1 MAYVKPI
8 GFNPVEIDYRLGEH
22 GSCSGSDR
30 ERPLSTH
37 PYGAP
42 QGLLWIGQGLSE
54 VGITPLS
61 PLTRD
66 QFPLARALATGHH
79 PHTGEVLVD
88 PKKAVPEDAKL
99 PISPLVRAVHGIVAQ
114 VGVPVSAVLA
124 DRKLRDM
131 FATAERVWRADGETA
146 RLRADHAGLLLDA
159 LNLAPDEVWQ
169 PGAFERATANL
180 FTVVQTTGRTG
191 KPRAKRVPR
200 RVVTGNAAYDLTV
213 DIPKGDSTFL
223 AIATPELAAQAEP
236 MYLQQ
241 VLRTFNWL
249 EARTAYGMR
258 GKHGQGHTAA
268 TVPGSGFLGWA
279 MIERTARPA
288 QGMPVGD
295 PHWHVHLTLANMTR
309 GMKDGRWSTIAAG
322 GRDLIRHA
330 PVVQHMVHAL
340 IRHQM
345 TTRFGVRYRRSDRT
359 GRWEIVGIHDD
370 TLRQFSKR
378 NSDIRSL
385 LTQLGHDPHTATR
398 LQQDLAARLTRRP
411 KPTVGRTHGD
421 YTDAPEAT
429 LQDMWQG
436 QELAAGRDPV
446 EQLRRVLAGGH
457 LPEDGEQPEP
467 EPVITV
473 ESIARQLLDPAA
485 GLTSHSRRFTRAD
498 ALRHVADAMPGG
510 YESPEAIE
518 AMTDRVLA
526 HLDFVRLPQ
535 GAELVHGVGAKRSL
549 AAQHMAN
556 AEQFTTTDV
565 VDAETIILRAAKA
578 SHPDQSQIRV
588 TDPDLVQMALDT
600 VEAGQGYPLSDE
612 QRAAVARLATDG
624 RMIDTVNGAPGT
636 GKTTLLRALRTVL
649 EAAGYVVQGAASA
662 AVAARNL
669 QAESGIFSMTLTSLL
684 TSVEDPDSAVLVG
697 VDVLVV
703 DEANLTDDRDRAR
716 LYQRAA
722 RTGTRVIEVGD
733 KLQLR
738 GVGAGSLFGHVH
750 RLVDGPE
757 LVDNRRQRDEDEREA
772 IALWREGR
780 YSEALAIWM
789 LNNRLIATDTTSE
802 ATAAMLATWA
812 RMRVGAPDPHTEI
825 RGLVMLSAT
834 RDMVDRLNH
843 GAQAL
848 RLADDEL
855 GPGRTYALRRGG
867 ELRFHIGDH
876 VLMRINA
883 VQRRTL
889 ADTDILNGYR
899 AVVTAIAD
907 DGILTVEWQED
918 AADGRTTR
926 LGRLTPE
933 YIARGGVSLG
943 YAMTVHKSEG
953 LTVGDQWRGPDGEWS
968 GGTVLFHAAG
978 ADNPAAHVATSRHR
992 NAVHLFAPLDALDTE
1007 REATARSEPRTRAE
1021 RMEHA
1026 VEKLARR
1033 ALATETSPDD
1043 LPVVVQLGLA
1053 EFRDLTDA
1061 QAREQYVRDAEAA
1074 EREAV
1079 RRREQRVKHSAAA
1092 NRARAERAQRDRQS
1106 RDRAA
1111 TLLREVWR
1119 HEPDLVERLISAAAF
1134 TTVARCLAEIENS
1147 ALGVREVLAQVPLR
1161 TVASDAVTDPAAFT
1175 AWAVRDAAERLADGR
1190 IDDGRID
1197 DAHEQAER
1205 RRQWQLMR
1213 DQVADLLRE
1222 TWTARPELAE
1232 TVITSSTFDAVV
1244 RQLDRQA
1251 VGGLDARTLLGRVPL
1266 AKVGHDHVEDPARL
1280 AAYFIKRTAGSL
1292 LWEADKAQRGSDR
1305 AAAERH
1311 RRRIALEHLRQVWPD
1326 HPEVVDLVA
1335 GGHAFGALAQRIE
1348 QAAEAGL
1355 DVVAAL
1361 RQVSPTEVSGRRV
1374 KNPSALATAAF
1385 QRAAQQQTEPAE
1397 TTAGASGRQPEA
1409 RQPETR
1415 RAQHWAEREHGR
1427 HDDEH
1432 LRRLLADG
1440 QQRLATLGR
1449 TLDEARRQAD
1459 ELRLQVDAQ
1468 AGPAVRALD
1477 EHLHRLREQA
1487 DLVRQA
1493 DDLEKRWHAALEQAE
1508 NAAAGRAR
1516 AQHALDALG
1525 PLARTRRTE
1534 LSEQVQQHVEREE
1547 QAHAHARDL
1556 AAQAARLH
1564 EHIGPPE
1571 QRRHTLVRANAAEKD
1586 HEHARPRAHQRD
1598 LDTLTT
1604 AQHRA
1609 ERLAVE
1615 HHNLGRRIDGLR
1627 DEVELRADQPEGV
1640 RERERQER
1648 HNELVPAHERVSRS
1662 PEPVVERQPHLDD
1675 LEPPHPGSE
1684 IEPQPG
1690 DR

>member
-8 GFNPVEIDYRLGEH
+8 GFNPVEIDYRLGLH

-37 PYGAP
+37 PQGAP
-42 QGLLWIGQGLSE
+42 PGLLWVGQGLRE

-66 QFPLARALATGHH
+66 QFPQARALATGHH
-79 PHTGEVLVD
+79 PHTGEVLVE

-99 PISPLVRAVHGIVAQ
+99 PISPLVRAVHGIAIQ
-114 VGVPVSAVLA
+114 AGVPVSDVLT

-146 RLRADHAGLLLDA
+146 RLRADHAGLLLDTVG
-159 LNLAPDEVWQ
+159 LTPDEVWQ
-169 PGAFERATANL
+169 PGAFKRATANL
-180 FTVVQTTGRTG
+180 FTVMQTTGRTG
-191 KPRAKRVPR
+191 KPRTKRVPR

-213 DIPKGDSTFL
+213 DIPKSDSVFL

-241 VLRTFNWL
+241 VLRTFDWL

-268 TVPGSGFLGWA
+268 TVAGSGFLGWA
-279 MIERTARPA
+279 MIERTARPTKDTS
-288 QGMPVGD
+288 VGD

-309 GMKDGRWSTIAAG
+309 GIEDGKWSTIAAG

-345 TTRFGVRYRRSDRT
+345 TTRFGVRYRRSQRT
-359 GRWEIVGIHDD
+359 GRWEIAGIPDD

-378 NSDIRSL
+378 NTDIRSL

-398 LQQDLAARLTRRP
+398 VQQDLAARLTRRP
-411 KPTVGRTHGD
+411 KPTPGRAHGD
-421 YTDAPEAT
+421 YTDAPDAT
-429 LQDMWQG
+429 LRDIWQG
-436 QELAAGRDPV
+436 QELAAGRDPA

-467 EPVITV
+467 EPEPVVTA
-473 ESIARQLLDPAA
+473 ENIAHQLLDPAA

-535 GAELVHGVGAKRSL
+535 GAELVHGVGEKRSL

-565 VDAETIILRAAKA
+565 VEAEKIILRAAKA
-578 SHPDQSQIRV
+578 SHPDQSPARV

-612 QRAAVARLATDG
+612 QRAAVTRLATDG
-624 RMIDTVNGAPGT
+624 RMIDTINGAPGT
-636 GKTTLLRALRTVL
+636 GKTTLLRALRAIL
-649 EAAGYVVQGAASA
+649 EAAGHVVQGAASA

-669 QAESGIFSMTLTSLL
+669 QAESGIPSRTLSSLL
-684 TSVEDPDSAVLVG
+684 ANVEDPGSTALTG
-697 VDVLVV
+697 IDVLVV

-722 RTGTRVIEVGD
+722 QTGTRVIEVGD

-750 RLVDGPE
+750 RLVDGLE

-789 LNNRLIATDTTSE
+789 LNNRLVATDTTSE
-802 ATAAMLATWA
+802 ATAAMLASWA
-812 RMRVGAPDPHTEI
+812 RMRTGAPDPHTEI

-848 RLADDEL
+848 RLADGEL
-855 GPGRTYALRRGG
+855 GPGHTYALRRGG
-867 ELRFHIGDH
+867 EIRFHIGDH

-889 ADTDILNGYR
+889 ADTDVLNGYR

-907 DGILTVEWQED
+907 DGTLTAEWQED
-918 AADGRTTR
+918 TADGRTTR

-1007 REATARSEPRTRAE
+1007 HEATNRPEPRTRAE
-1021 RMEHA
+1021 RMERA

-1033 ALATETSPDD
+1033 ARTTETSPDD

-1061 QAREQYVRDAEAA
+1061 QTRQQHARDAEAA
-1074 EREAV
+1074 KREAV
-1079 RRREQRVKHSAAA
+1079 RRREERAEHSAEAKQ
-1092 NRARAERAQRDRQS
+1092 ARAERAQRDQQS

-1111 TLLREVWR
+1111 ALLREVWR
-1119 HEPDLVERLISAAAF
+1119 HEPDLVERLISATAF
-1134 TTVARCLAEIENS
+1134 TTVARHLAEVENS
-1147 ALGVREVLAQVPLR
+1147 ALDVREVLAQVPLR

-1190 IDDGRID
+1190 IDA
-1197 DAHEQAER
+1197 AHEQAER
-1205 RRQWQLMR
+1205 RHQWQLMR
-1213 DQVADLLRE
+1213 DQVADLVRE

-1232 TVITSSTFDAVV
+1232 AVITSSTFDAVV

-1251 VGGLDARTLLGRVPL
+1251 VGGLDTRTLLARVPL
-1266 AKVGHDHVEDPARL
+1266 AKVGHANVEDPARL
-1280 AAYFIKRTAGSL
+1280 TAYFIKRTASAHQ
-1292 LWEADKAQRGSDR
+1292 WETDKAQRGSDR

-1311 RRRIALEHLRQVWPD
+1311 RRRIALEHLHQAWPD

-1348 QAAEAGL
+1348 QATEAGA
-1355 DVVAAL
+1355 DVHAAL
-1361 RQVSPTEVSGRRV
+1361 RHISPTEVSGRRV

-1397 TTAGASGRQPEA
+1397 TTAGASARQPET

-1415 RAQHWAEREHGR
+1415 RAQHWAQREHDR
-1427 HDDEH
+1427 HDDGQ
-1432 LRRLLADG
+1432 LRRLLAVE
-1440 QQRLATLGR
+1440 QQRLAA
-1449 TLDEARRQAD
+1449 LDRAVSEARRNAE
-1459 ELRLQVDAQ
+1459 ELRIQVNAE

-1493 DDLEKRWHAALEQAE
+1493 DDLETRWHAALQRAE
-1508 NAAAGRAR
+1508 NAAADRTR
-1516 AQHALDALG
+1516 TQHTLDALG

-1534 LSEQVQQHVEREE
+1534 LADQVKHHAELEE
-1547 QAHAHARDL
+1547 QAHTHAREL

-1564 EHIGPPE
+1564 EHTGPPD
-1571 QRRHTLVRANAAEKD
+1571 QRRHTLTRANAAEKD
-1586 HEHARPRAHQRD
+1586 YEHARPRAHQRD
-1598 LDTLTT
+1598 LDALTT
-1604 AQHRA
+1604 AQDRA
-1609 ERLAVE
+1609 EHLAAE
-1615 HHNLGRRIDGLR
+1615 HHNLSRRIDGLR
-1627 DEVELRADQPEGV
+1627 DEVELRAGRPQEV
-1640 RERERQER
+1640 RERERQQR
-1648 HNELVPAHERVSRS
+1648 HTELVTTHDRAPERTA
-1662 PEPVVERQPHLDD
+1662 EHQPHVDD
-1675 LEPPHPGSE
+1675 IEPPQVGNH

-1690 DR
+1690 SR

>member
-37 PYGAP
+37 PQGAP
-42 QGLLWIGQGLSE
+42 PGLLWIGQGLRE

-66 QFPLARALATGHH
+66 QLPQARALATGHH
-79 PHTGEVLVD
+79 PHTGEVLVE

-99 PISPLVRAVHGIVAQ
+99 PISPLVRAVHGIAAQ
-114 VGVPVSAVLA
+114 AGVPVSEVLT

-146 RLRADHAGLLLDA
+146 HLRADHAGLLLDA
-159 LNLAPDEVWQ
+159 LGLAPDEVWQ
-169 PGAFERATANL
+169 PGAFEQATANL

-191 KPRAKRVPR
+191 KPRTKRVPR
-200 RVVTGNAAYDLTV
+200 RVITGNAAYDLTV
-213 DIPKGDSTFL
+213 DIPKSDSTFL

-236 MYLQQ
+236 MYLHQ
-241 VLRTFNWL
+241 VLRTFDWL

-268 TVPGSGFLGWA
+268 TVAGSGFLGWA
-279 MIERTARPA
+279 MMERTARPA
-288 QGMPVGD
+288 KDTPVGD

-309 GMKDGRWSTIAAG
+309 GIEDGKWSTIAAG

-345 TTRFGVRYRRSDRT
+345 TTRFGVRYRRSQRT
-359 GRWEIVGIHDD
+359 GRWEIAGIPDD

-378 NSDIRSL
+378 NTDIRSL

-398 LQQDLAARLTRRP
+398 VQQDLAARLTRRP
-411 KPTVGRTHGD
+411 KPTSGRAHGD
-421 YTDAPEAT
+421 YTDALDAT
-429 LQDMWQG
+429 LQDIWQG
-436 QELAAGRDPV
+436 QELAAGRDPA

-467 EPVITV
+467 EPVVTA
-473 ESIARQLLDPAA
+473 ETIARQLLDPAA

-565 VDAETIILRAAKA
+565 VEAEKIILRAAKA
-578 SHPDQSQIRV
+578 SHPEQSQVRI
-588 TDPDLVQMALDT
+588 TDPELVQMALDT

-612 QRAAVARLATDG
+612 QRTAVTRLATDG

-649 EAAGYVVQGAASA
+649 EAAGYVIQGAASA

-669 QAESGIFSMTLTSLL
+669 QAESGISSKTLTSLL
-684 TSVEDPDSAVLVG
+684 STVEAPDSTVLVG
-697 VDVLVV
+697 VDVIVV

-716 LYQRAA
+716 LYQRAVQ
-722 RTGTRVIEVGD
+722 TGTRVIEVGD

-750 RLVDGPE
+750 RLVDGLE
-757 LVDNRRQRDEDEREA
+757 LVDNRRQCDEDEREA

-789 LNNRLIATDTTSE
+789 LNNRLVATDTTSE
-802 ATAAMLATWA
+802 ATAAMLASWA
-812 RMRVGAPDPHTEI
+812 RMRAGAPDPHTEI

-848 RLADDEL
+848 RLADGEL

-867 ELRFHIGDH
+867 EIRFHVGDH

-889 ADTDILNGYR
+889 ADTDVLNGYR

-907 DGILTVEWQED
+907 DGTLTVEWQED
-918 AADGRTTR
+918 TADGRTTR

-992 NAVHLFAPLDALDTE
+992 SAVHLFAPLDALDTE
-1007 REATARSEPRTRAE
+1007 REATNRPEPRTPVE
-1021 RMEHA
+1021 RMERA

-1033 ALATETSPDD
+1033 ARATETSPDD

-1061 QAREQYVRDAEAA
+1061 QTREQHARDAEAA
-1074 EREAV
+1074 KREAV
-1079 RRREQRVKHSAAA
+1079 RRREERAEHSAEAEQ
-1092 NRARAERAQRDRQS
+1092 ARAERAQRDQQS

-1134 TTVARCLAEIENS
+1134 TTVARRLAEVENS
-1147 ALGVREVLAQVPLR
+1147 GLDVREVLARVPLR

-1190 IDDGRID
+1190 V
-1197 DAHEQAER
+1197 DAAPEQAER

-1213 DQVADLLRE
+1213 DQVADLVRE

-1232 TVITSSTFDAVV
+1232 AVVTSSTFDAVV

-1266 AKVGHDHVEDPARL
+1266 AKVGHDNVEDPARL
-1280 AAYFIKRTAGSL
+1280 TAYFIKRTASAHQ
-1292 LWEADKAQRGSDR
+1292 WETDKAQRGSDR

-1311 RRRIALEHLRQVWPD
+1311 RRRIALEHLRQAWPD
-1326 HPEVVDLVA
+1326 QPEVVDLVA

-1348 QAAEAGL
+1348 QATEAGV
-1355 DVVAAL
+1355 DVHAAL
-1361 RQVSPTEVSGRRV
+1361 RQISPTKVSGRRV
-1374 KNPSALATAAF
+1374 KNPSALATAAY
-1385 QRAAQQQTEPAE
+1385 QRAAYQQTEPAE
-1397 TTAGASGRQPEA
+1397 TTAGASARQPEA
-1409 RQPETR
+1409 RQPEAG

-1440 QQRLATLGR
+1440 QQRLATLDR
-1449 TLDEARRQAD
+1449 ALNEARRQAD
-1459 ELRLQVDAQ
+1459 ELRIQVDAQ
-1468 AGPAVRALD
+1468 TGPVVRALD

-1487 DLVRQA
+1487 DLIRQA

-1508 NAAAGRAR
+1508 NAAADRAR
-1516 AQHALDALG
+1516 TQDALDALG

-1534 LSEQVQQHVEREE
+1534 LSEQVQQHTEREE
-1547 QAHAHARDL
+1547 QAHAHAHDL
-1556 AAQAARLH
+1556 ATQAARLH
-1564 EHIGPPE
+1564 ERTGPPE
-1571 QRRHTLVRANAAEKD
+1571 QRHHTLTRANAAEKD

-1609 ERLAVE
+1609 ERLAAE
-1615 HHNLGRRIDGLR
+1615 HQNLSRRIDGLR
-1627 DEVELRADQPEGV
+1627 TEVELRADQSEEV

-1648 HNELVPAHERVSRS
+1648 HNELVPAHERA
-1662 PEPVVERQPHLDD
+1662 PDPAVERQPHLDD
-1675 LEPPHPGSE
+1675 LEPTHPGSE

>member
-8 GFNPVEIDYRLGEH
+8 GFNPVEIDYRLGMH

-30 ERPLSTH
+30 ERLLSTH
-37 PYGAP
+37 PHGAP
-42 QGLLWIGQGLSE
+42 PGLLWIGQGLRE

-66 QFPLARALATGHH
+66 QFPQARALATGCH
-79 PHTGEVLVD
+79 PHTGEVLVE

-99 PISPLVRAVHGIVAQ
+99 PISPLVRAVHGIAAQ
-114 VGVPVSAVLA
+114 AGVPVSEVLT

-159 LNLAPDEVWQ
+159 LGLAPDEVWQ

-180 FTVVQTTGRTG
+180 FTVVQTTGHTG
-191 KPRAKRVPR
+191 KPRSKRVPR
-200 RVVTGNAAYDLTV
+200 RVITGNAAYDLTV
-213 DIPKGDSTFL
+213 DIPKSDSTFL

-241 VLRTFNWL
+241 VLRTFDWL

-288 QGMPVGD
+288 KDTPVGD

-309 GMKDGRWSTIAAG
+309 GIQDGKWSTIAAG

-345 TTRFGVRYRRSDRT
+345 TTRFGVRYRRSQRT
-359 GRWEIVGIHDD
+359 GRWEIAGIPDD

-378 NSDIRSL
+378 NTDIRAL
-385 LTQLGHDPHTATR
+385 LTQLGHDPHTASR
-398 LQQDLAARLTRRP
+398 VQQDLAARLTRRP
-411 KPTVGRTHGD
+411 KPTPGRVRGD
-421 YTDAPEAT
+421 YADAPDAT
-429 LQDMWQG
+429 LQDIWQG
-436 QELAAGRDPV
+436 QELAAGRDPAD
-446 EQLRRVLAGGH
+446 QLRRVLAGGH
-457 LPEDGEQPEP
+457 LPEESEQPEP
-467 EPVITV
+467 EPVVTA
-473 ESIARQLLDPAA
+473 ETIARQLLDPAA

-526 HLDFVRLPQ
+526 YMGFVRLPQ
-535 GAELVHGVGAKRSL
+535 SAELVHGVGAKRSL

-556 AEQFTTTDV
+556 AQQFTTTDV
-565 VDAETIILRAAKA
+565 VEAEKIILRAARA
-578 SHPDQSQIRV
+578 SHPDQSPVRV
-588 TDPDLVQMALDT
+588 TDPDLLQMALDT

-612 QRAAVARLATDG
+612 QRAAVTRLATDG

-669 QAESGIFSMTLTSLL
+669 QAESGTPSRTLTSLL
-684 TSVEDPDSAVLVG
+684 TSVEAPDSTVLVG

-722 RTGTRVIEVGD
+722 HTGTRIIEVGD

-757 LVDNRRQRDEDEREA
+757 LVDNRRQRHEDEREA

-789 LNNRLIATDTTSE
+789 LNNRLVATDTTSE
-802 ATAAMLATWA
+802 ATVAMLATWA
-812 RMRVGAPDPHTEI
+812 RMRAGAPDPHTEI

-848 RLADDEL
+848 RLADDQL
-855 GPGRTYALRRGG
+855 GRGHTYALRRGG
-867 ELRFHIGDH
+867 EIRFHIGDH

-889 ADTDILNGYR
+889 ADTDVLNGYR

-907 DGILTVEWQED
+907 DGTLTVEWQED
-918 AADGRTTR
+918 GADGRTIR
-926 LGRLTPE
+926 QGRLTPE

-978 ADNPAAHVATSRHR
+978 TDNPAAHVATSRHR
-992 NAVHLFAPLDALDTE
+992 SAMHLFAPLDALDTE
-1007 REATARSEPRTRAE
+1007 REVTSRPEPRTRAE
-1021 RMEHA
+1021 RMERA

-1033 ALATETSPDD
+1033 VRATETSPDD

-1053 EFRDLTDA
+1053 EFQDLTQA
-1061 QAREQYVRDAEAA
+1061 QTREQHARDAEAA
-1074 EREAV
+1074 ERKTV
-1079 RRREQRVKHSAAA
+1079 RRREERTEHNAEATQ
-1092 NRARAERAQRDRQS
+1092 ARAERAERDQHS

-1111 TLLREVWR
+1111 ALLREVWR

-1134 TTVARCLAEIENS
+1134 TTVARRLAEVEDS
-1147 ALGVREVLAQVPLR
+1147 ALDVREVLAQVPLR
-1161 TVASDAVTDPAAFT
+1161 TVASDAVTDAAAFA

-1190 IDDGRID
+1190 VEAAQERT
-1197 DAHEQAER
+1197 ER
-1205 RRQWQLMR
+1205 RQQWQLLR
-1213 DQVADLLRE
+1213 DQVADLVRE

-1232 TVITSSTFDAVV
+1232 AVITSSTFDAVV

-1251 VGGLDARTLLGRVPL
+1251 VGGLDTRTLLGRVPL
-1266 AKVGHDHVEDPARL
+1266 AKVGHDNVEDPAL
-1280 AAYFIKRTAGSL
+1280 LTAYFIKRTAGSL
-1292 LWEADKAQRGSDR
+1292 LWDADKAQRGGDR

-1311 RRRIALEHLRQVWPD
+1311 RRRIALEHLRQAWPD

-1335 GGHAFGALAQRIE
+1335 GGPAFGALAQRIK
-1348 QAAEAGL
+1348 QASEAGV
-1355 DVVAAL
+1355 DVHAAL

-1385 QRAAQQQTEPAE
+1385 QRAAQQQTEPAK
-1397 TTAGASGRQPEA
+1397 TTAGASA

-1415 RAQHWAEREHGR
+1415 QPATRHAQHWTEREHGV

-1432 LRRLLADG
+1432 LHRLLAEG
-1440 QQRLATLGR
+1440 QQRLDVLDR
-1449 TLDEARRQAD
+1449 TLNEARQRAD
-1459 ELRLQVDAQ
+1459 ELRIQVDAQ
-1468 AGPAVRALD
+1468 AGPAVQALD

-1487 DLVRQA
+1487 DLIRQA
-1493 DDLEKRWHAALEQAE
+1493 DDLETRWQAALEQAE
-1508 NAAAGRAR
+1508 NAAADRAR

-1534 LSEQVQQHVEREE
+1534 LSEQVRQHVEREE
-1547 QAHAHARDL
+1547 HAHAHVRDL
-1556 AAQAARLH
+1556 ATQAARLH
-1564 EHIGPPE
+1564 ERTGPPE
-1571 QRRHTLVRANAAEKD
+1571 QRRHTLTRANAAEKD

-1615 HHNLGRRIDGLR
+1615 HHNLSRRIDGLR
-1627 DEVELRADQPEGV
+1627 NEVELRAHQPEEV
-1640 RERERQER
+1640 CERERQER
-1648 HNELVPAHERVSRS
+1648 HNELVSAHERASRA
-1662 PEPVVERQPHLDD
+1662 PEPAIERRSHLDD
-1675 LEPPHPGSE
+1675 LEPPMPGGE

>member
-8 GFNPVEIDYRLGEH
+8 GFDPVEIDYRLGRH
-22 GSCSGSDR
+22 SSCSGSDR
-30 ERPLSTH
+30 ERPLSAH
-37 PYGAP
+37 PKGGPA
-42 QGLLWIGQGLSE
+42 GLLWIGRGLHE

-61 PLTRD
+61 PLTHD
-66 QFPLARALATGHH
+66 QFPQARTLATGHH
-79 PHTGEVLVD
+79 PHTGEVLVE

-99 PISPLVRAVHGIVAQ
+99 PISPLVRAVHGIANQ
-114 VGVPVSAVLA
+114 AGVLVSEVLA
-124 DRKLRDM
+124 EHKLRDM

-146 RLRADHAGLLLDA
+146 RLRADHAGLILDA
-159 LNLAPDEVWQ
+159 IGLAPDDVWQ
-169 PGAFERATANL
+169 SGAFTRATANL
-180 FTVVQTTGRTG
+180 FTIVQTTGHTG
-191 KPRAKRVPR
+191 KPRNKRAPR
-200 RVVTGNAAYDLTV
+200 RVITGNAAYDLTV
-213 DIPKGDSTFL
+213 DIPKSDSTFL

-241 VLRTFNWL
+241 VLRTFDWL

-258 GKHGQGHTAA
+258 GKHGQGKTAT

-279 MIERTARPA
+279 MVERTARPVT
-288 QGMPVGD
+288 GMPVGD
-295 PHWHVHLTLANMTR
+295 PHWHVHLTLSNMTR
-309 GMKDGRWSTIAAG
+309 GIEDGKWSTIAAG

-340 IRHQM
+340 IRYQM
-345 TTRFGVRYRRSDRT
+345 TTRFSVRYHRSQRT
-359 GRWEIVGIHDD
+359 GRWEIAGIPDE

-378 NSDIRSL
+378 NNDIRAL
-385 LTQLGHDPHTATR
+385 LTRLGHDPQTATR
-398 LQQDLAARLTRRP
+398 VQQDLAARLTRRP
-411 KPTVGRTHGD
+411 KHAPGRSHGD
-421 YTDAPEAT
+421 YIDAPDAT
-429 LQDMWQG
+429 LQDIWQG
-436 QELAAGRDPV
+436 QELAAGRDPA

-457 LPEDGEQPEP
+457 LPEDREQLEP
-467 EPVITV
+467 EPVITA
-473 ESIARQLLDPAA
+473 ETIARQLLDPAA

-498 ALRHVADAMPGG
+498 VLRHVADAMPGG

-565 VDAETIILRAAKA
+565 VEAEKIILRAAKA
-578 SHPDQSQIRV
+578 SHPEQSPVRV
-588 TDPDLVQMALDT
+588 TDPDLLQMTFDT

-612 QRAAVARLATDG
+612 QLAAVTRLATDG

-636 GKTTLLRALRTVL
+636 GKTTLLRALRTTL
-649 EAAGYVVQGAASA
+649 EAAGYVVEGTASA

-669 QAESGIFSMTLTSLL
+669 QAESGIPSRTLASLL
-684 TSVEDPDSAVLVG
+684 FTAEDLDSTALTG

-703 DEANLTDDRDRAR
+703 DEANLTDDRARAR
-716 LYQRAA
+716 LYRRAT
-722 RTGTRVIEVGD
+722 RTGTRIVEVGD

-750 RLVDGPE
+750 RLVDGPD

-789 LNNRLIATDTTSE
+789 LNNRLVATDTTSE

-812 RMRVGAPDPHTEI
+812 QMRTGAPDPHTEI

-855 GPGRTYALRRGG
+855 GPGRTYSLRRGG
-867 ELRFHIGDH
+867 EIRFHIGDH

-889 ADTDILNGYR
+889 ADTDVLNGYR
-899 AVVTAIAD
+899 AVVTAITD
-907 DGILTVEWQED
+907 DGTLTVEWQED
-918 AADGRTTR
+918 TADGRAAR

-933 YIARGGVSLG
+933 YVACGGVSLG

-953 LTVGDQWRGPDGEWS
+953 LTVGDQWRGPNGEWS

-1007 REATARSEPRTRAE
+1007 REVTARPELRTRAE
-1021 RMEHA
+1021 RMERA

-1033 ALATETSPDD
+1033 ARATETSPDD
-1043 LPVVVQLGLA
+1043 VPVVVQLRLA
-1053 EFRDLTDA
+1053 EFRGLTDA
-1061 QAREQYVRDAEAA
+1061 QAREQHARDAEAA
-1074 EREAV
+1074 AREAHR
-1079 RRREQRVKHSAAA
+1079 RRRERAEHSAEAKQA
-1092 NRARAERAQRDRQS
+1092 HAERAERDQRS

-1111 TLLREVWR
+1111 TLLRDVWR
-1119 HEPDLVERLISAAAF
+1119 HEPDLVERIIAAAAF
-1134 TTVARCLAEIENS
+1134 TTVARRLAEIENS
-1147 ALGVREVLAQVPLR
+1147 ALDVHEVLAQVPLH
-1161 TVASDAVTDPAAFT
+1161 TVASGAVTDPAAFT
-1175 AWAVRDAAERLADGR
+1175 AWAVRDAAERLADGLVDR
-1190 IDDGRID
+1190 E
-1197 DAHEQAER
+1197 HEQAER
-1205 RRQWQLMR
+1205 RQQRQLMR

-1232 TVITSSTFDAVV
+1232 AVITSSTFDAVV
-1244 RQLDRQA
+1244 RQLDHQA

-1266 AKVGHDHVEDPARL
+1266 AKVGHDNVDDPARL
-1280 AAYFIKRTAGSL
+1280 TAYFIKRAARAHQ
-1292 LWEADKAQRGSDR
+1292 WEVDQAQGGSDR
-1305 AAAERH
+1305 AGAERH
-1311 RRRIALEHLRQVWPD
+1311 RRRVATEHLRRAWAD
-1326 HPEVVDLVA
+1326 YPETVDLVA
-1335 GGHAFGALAQRIE
+1335 NGPAFGALAQRIE
-1348 QAAEAGL
+1348 QAAEAGI
-1355 DVVAAL
+1355 DVDAVL
-1361 RQVSPTEVSGRRV
+1361 RQVPPIEVSARWV
-1374 KNPSALATAAF
+1374 KNPSAYTTAAF
-1385 QRAAQQQTEPAE
+1385 QRAAQHQTQPTGPEPA
-1397 TTAGASGRQPEA
+1397 ALDRQSQAHEPEPQ
-1409 RQPETR
+1409 RMPRWTD
-1415 RAQHWAEREHGR
+1415 REHGH
-1427 HDDEH
+1427 HDDGH
-1432 LRRLLADG
+1432 LRRLLAVE
-1440 QQRLATLGR
+1440 QQRLEALDR
-1449 TLDEARRQAD
+1449 AVDEARRNAE
-1459 ELRLQVDAQ
+1459 ELRIQVNTE

-1493 DDLEKRWHAALEQAE
+1493 DDLETRWHAALERAE
-1508 NAAAGRAR
+1508 KAAADRAR
-1516 AQHALDALG
+1516 TEHALDTLG
-1525 PLARTRRTE
+1525 PLARTRRAE
-1534 LSEQVQQHVEREE
+1534 LSEQVERHTEVEE

-1556 AAQAARLH
+1556 AAQAGRLH
-1564 EHIGPPE
+1564 ERTGPPE
-1571 QRRHTLVRANAAEKD
+1571 QRRHTVVRANAAEKD

-1598 LDTLTT
+1598 LDALTI
-1604 AQHRA
+1604 AQDRA
-1609 ERLAVE
+1609 ERLAAE
-1615 HHNLGRRIDGLR
+1615 HDSLTQRIDGLR
-1627 DEVELRADQPEGV
+1627 NEVELRDRQPEHV

-1648 HNELVPAHERVSRS
+1648 HTELVPAHDRAGRA
-1662 PEPVVERQPHLDD
+1662 PEPAGYQPHIGDP
-1675 LEPPHPGSE
+1675 EPPHTGSE

-1690 DR
+1690 VR

>member
-1 MAYVKPI
+1 MAYVKPL
-8 GFNPVEIDYRLGEH
+8 GFTPAEIDYRLGERD
-22 GSCSGSDR
+22 SCSGSDR

-37 PYGAP
+37 PRGAP
-42 QGLLWIGQGLSE
+42 RGLLWIGQGLRE

-66 QFPLARALATGHH
+66 QFPWARALATGRH
-79 PHTGEVLVD
+79 PHTGEVLVE

-99 PISPLVRAVHGIVAQ
+99 PISPLVRAVHGIAAQ
-114 VGVPVSAVLA
+114 AGVPVSDVLT
-124 DRKLRDM
+124 DRRLRDM

-146 RLRADHAGLLLDA
+146 RLRADHAGRLLDA
-159 LNLAPDEVWQ
+159 LGLVPDEVWQ
-169 PGAFERATANL
+169 PGAFQRATANL
-180 FTVVQTTGRTG
+180 FTVVQSTVRTGR
-191 KPRAKRVPR
+191 PRFKRVPR
-200 RVVTGNAAYDLTV
+200 RVVAGNAAYDLTV
-213 DIPKGDSTFL
+213 DIPKGDSVFL

-236 MYLQQ
+236 MYLEQ
-241 VLRTFNWL
+241 VLRTVDWL

-258 GKHGQGHTAA
+258 GKHGQGKTAA

-279 MIERTARPA
+279 MIERTARPTE
-288 QGMPVGD
+288 GMPVGD

-309 GMKDGRWSTIAAG
+309 GVEDGKWSTIAAG

-345 TTRFGVRYRRSDRT
+345 TTRFGVRYRRSERT
-359 GRWEIVGIHDD
+359 GCWEIAGIADD
-370 TLRQFSKR
+370 TLRHFSKR
-378 NSDIRSL
+378 NTDIRTL
-385 LTQLGHDPHTATR
+385 LTQLGHDPDTATR
-398 LQQDLAARLTRRP
+398 VQQDLAARLTRRP
-411 KPTVGRTHGD
+411 KTARGQGHGD
-421 YTDAPEAT
+421 TSDAT
-429 LQDMWQG
+429 LQDIWQG
-436 QELAAGRDPV
+436 QELAAGRDPA
-446 EQLRRVLAGGH
+446 EQLRHVLAGGH

-467 EPVITV
+467 EPVVTA
-473 ESIARQLLDPAA
+473 ETIARHLLDPTA

-556 AEQFTTTDV
+556 AQQFTTTDV
-565 VDAETIILRAAKA
+565 IDAEKIILRAAKA
-578 SHPDQSQIRV
+578 SHPDQSPVRV
-588 TDPDLVQMALDT
+588 TDPDLIRMALDI
-600 VEAGQGYPLSDE
+600 VEAGQDYPLSDE
-612 QRAAVARLATDG
+612 QRAAVTRLATDG
-624 RMIDTVNGAPGT
+624 RMVDTVNGAPGT

-649 EAAGYVVQGAASA
+649 EAAGYVVRGAASA

-669 QAESGIFSMTLTSLL
+669 QAESGIPSKTLTSLL
-684 TSVEDPDSAVLVG
+684 STVEDPDSTVLTG

-716 LYQRAA
+716 LYHRAA
-722 RTGTRVIEVGD
+722 RTGTRIVEVGD

-750 RLVDGPE
+750 RLVDGSE

-772 IALWREGR
+772 IALWRDGR

-789 LNNRLIATDTTSE
+789 LGNRLVATDTTSE

-812 RMRVGAPDPHTEI
+812 RMRTGAPDPHTEI

-848 RLADDEL
+848 RLADTEL
-855 GPGRTYALRRGG
+855 GSGRTYALRHGG
-867 ELRFHIGDH
+867 EIRFHIGDH

-889 ADTDILNGYR
+889 ADTDVLNGYR
-899 AVVTAIAD
+899 AVVTHIAD
-907 DGILTVEWQED
+907 DGTLTVEWQED

-953 LTVGDQWRGPDGEWS
+953 LTVGDQWRAPAGEWS

-992 NAVHLFAPLDALDTE
+992 SAVHLFAPLDALDTE
-1007 REATARSEPRTRAE
+1007 REATARPAPQTRAE

-1033 ALATETSPDD
+1033 ARSTETSPDD
-1043 LPVVVQLGLA
+1043 LPVVVQLGLI
-1053 EFRDLTDA
+1053 EFRSLADA
-1061 QAREQYVRDAEAA
+1061 QTREQHARDADAA

-1079 RRREQRVKHSAAA
+1079 RRREERAEHSAEATQ
-1092 NRARAERAQRDRQS
+1092 ARAERAQQDQRS
-1106 RDRAA
+1106 RDRMA

-1119 HEPDLVERLISAAAF
+1119 HESDLVERIIAAAAF
-1134 TTVARCLAEIENS
+1134 TTVARRLAEVENS
-1147 ALGVREVLAQVPLR
+1147 GLDVREVLAQVPLR
-1161 TVASDAVTDPAAFT
+1161 TVTSDAVTDPAAFT
-1175 AWAVRDAAERLADGR
+1175 AWAVRDAAERLADDHVDTR
-1190 IDDGRID
+1190 REQDD
-1197 DAHEQAER
+1197 R
-1205 RRQWQLMR
+1205 RQQWQLLR
-1213 DQVADLLRE
+1213 DQVADLVRE

-1244 RQLDRQA
+1244 RQLDRHA
-1251 VGGLDARTLLGRVPL
+1251 VAGLDARTLLARVPL
-1266 AKVGHDHVEDPARL
+1266 AKVGHDNVEDPARL
-1280 AAYFIKRTAGSL
+1280 TAYFIKRTAGAHQ
-1292 LWEADKAQRGSDR
+1292 WEADKAQRGSDR

-1311 RRRIALEHLRQVWPD
+1311 RRRTALEHLRRAWPD

-1335 GGHAFGALAQRIE
+1335 GGPAFGALAQRIE
-1348 QAAEAGL
+1348 QAAEAGV
-1355 DVVAAL
+1355 DVHAAL

-1397 TTAGASGRQPEA
+1397 TTAGASA
-1409 RQPETR
+1409 RQPDARQPGAR
-1415 RAQHWAEREHGR
+1415 RARHWAEREHGR
-1427 HDDEH
+1427 HDDEY
-1432 LRRLLADG
+1432 LRRLITEG

-1459 ELRLQVDAQ
+1459 ELRIQVDAQ

-1477 EHLHRLREQA
+1477 EQLHRLREQV
-1487 DLVRQA
+1487 DLIRQA
-1493 DDLEKRWHAALEQAE
+1493 DDLEKRWHAALKQAE
-1508 NAAAGRAR
+1508 NAAADHTR
-1516 AQHALDALG
+1516 AQHALDALR

-1556 AAQAARLH
+1556 ATQAARLH
-1564 EHIGPPE
+1564 ERTGPPE
-1571 QRRHTLVRANAAEKD
+1571 QRHHTLVRANAAEKD

-1604 AQHRA
+1604 TQHRA
-1609 ERLAVE
+1609 ERLAAE
-1615 HHNLGRRIDGLR
+1615 HHNLGQRIDGLR
-1627 DEVELRADQPEGV
+1627 TEVELRADQSEEV

-1648 HNELVPAHERVSRS
+1648 HNELVPAHKRAPDPAIERRL
-1662 PEPVVERQPHLDD
+1662 HLND
-1675 LEPPHPGSE
+1675 LEPTHPGSE

>member
-1 MAYVKPI
+1 M
-8 GFNPVEIDYRLGEH
+8 EIDYRLGEH

-30 ERPLSTH
+30 ERRLSTH
-37 PYGAP
+37 PQGGP
-42 QGLLWIGQGLSE
+42 QGLLWIGQGLRE

-66 QFPLARALATGHH
+66 QFPQARALATGHH
-79 PHTGEVLVD
+79 PHTGEVLVE

-99 PISPLVRAVHGIVAQ
+99 PISPLVRAVHGIAAQ
-114 VGVPVSAVLA
+114 AGVPVSEVLA

-146 RLRADHAGLLLDA
+146 RLRADHAGLILDA
-159 LNLAPDEVWQ
+159 LGLAPDEVWQ
-169 PGAFERATANL
+169 PGAFAKATANL

-213 DIPKGDSTFL
+213 DIPKGDSVFL
-223 AIATPELAAQAEP
+223 ALATPELAAQAEP

-241 VLRTFNWL
+241 VLRTFDWL
-249 EARTAYGMR
+249 EKRTAYGMR
-258 GKHGQGHTAA
+258 GKHGQGKTAA

-279 MIERTARPA
+279 MIERTARPVE
-288 QGMPVGD
+288 GMPVGD

-309 GMKDGRWSTIAAG
+309 GVEDGKWSTIAAG
-322 GRDLIRHA
+322 GRDLVRHA

-345 TTRFGVRYRRSDRT
+345 TTRFGVRYRRSERT
-359 GRWEIVGIHDD
+359 GRWEIAGIADD

-378 NSDIRSL
+378 NADIRSL
-385 LTQLGHDPHTATR
+385 LTQLGHDPDTATR
-398 LQQDLAARLTRRP
+398 VQQDLAARLTRRP
-411 KPTVGRTHGD
+411 KHAPGRAHGNYAD
-421 YTDAPEAT
+421 RPDST
-429 LQDMWQG
+429 LQDIWQG
-436 QELAAGRDPV
+436 QELAAGRDPA

-457 LPEDGEQPEP
+457 LPEDGQPPEP
-467 EPVITV
+467 EPVVTA
-473 ESIARQLLDPAA
+473 ETIARQLLDPAV

-526 HLDFVRLPQ
+526 HLGFVRLPQ

-549 AAQHMAN
+549 AAQHMVN
-556 AEQFTTTDV
+556 AQQFTTTDV
-565 VDAETIILRAAKA
+565 VDAETIILRAARA
-578 SHPDQSQIRV
+578 SHPDQSPVRV
-588 TDPDLVQMALDT
+588 TDPDLLQMALDT
-600 VEAGQGYPLSDE
+600 VEAAQGYPLSDE
-612 QRAAVARLATDG
+612 QRAAVTRLATDG

-636 GKTTLLRALRTVL
+636 GKTTLLRALRTIL
-649 EAAGYVVQGAASA
+649 EAAGYVVRGAASA

-669 QAESGIFSMTLTSLL
+669 QAESGIPSKTLTSLL
-684 TSVEDPDSAVLVG
+684 SSVEAPDSTVLVG

-722 RTGTRVIEVGD
+722 HTGTRIVEVGD

-772 IALWREGR
+772 IAMWREGR
-780 YSEALAIWM
+780 YSESLAIWM
-789 LNNRLIATDTTSE
+789 LNNRLVATDTTSE
-802 ATAAMLATWA
+802 ATAAMLAAWA
-812 RMRVGAPDPHTEI
+812 RMRTGAPDPHTEI

-834 RDMVDRLNH
+834 RDMVDRLNQ

-848 RLADDEL
+848 RLAGDEL
-855 GPGRTYALRRGG
+855 GPGRTYALRHGG
-867 ELRFHIGDH
+867 EIRFHIGDH

-899 AVVTAIAD
+899 AVVTHIAD
-907 DGILTVEWQED
+907 DGTLTVEWQED
-918 AADGRTTR
+918 IADGRTTR

-953 LTVGDQWRGPDGEWS
+953 LTVGDQWRGPDGKWS

-992 NAVHLFAPLDALDTE
+992 SAVHLFAPLDALDTE
-1007 REATARSEPRTRAE
+1007 LEATDRPEPHTRAE
-1021 RMEHA
+1021 RMERA
-1026 VEKLARR
+1026 VEKLAHR
-1033 ALATETSPDD
+1033 ARATETSPDD
-1043 LPVVVQLGLA
+1043 FPVVVQLGLA

-1061 QAREQYVRDAEAA
+1061 QTREQHAHDAEAA
-1074 EREAV
+1074 AREAV
-1079 RRREQRVKHSAAA
+1079 RRRQERAEHSDEAKQ
-1092 NRARAERAQRDRQS
+1092 ARAERDQQS

-1111 TLLREVWR
+1111 ALLREVWR
-1119 HEPDLVERLISAAAF
+1119 HEPDLVERIIAAAAF
-1134 TTVARCLAEIENS
+1134 TTVARRLAEAEES
-1147 ALGVREVLAQVPLR
+1147 VLDVREVLGQVPLR
-1161 TVASDAVTDPAAFT
+1161 TVASDAVADPAAFT

-1190 IDDGRID
+1190 V
-1197 DAHEQAER
+1197 DAKREQAEHR
-1205 RRQWQLMR
+1205 HQWQLLR
-1213 DQVADLLRE
+1213 DQVADLMRE

-1232 TVITSSTFDAVV
+1232 AVITSSTFDAVV

-1251 VGGLDARTLLGRVPL
+1251 VGGLDARTLLARVPL
-1266 AKVGHDHVEDPARL
+1266 AKVGHDNVEDPARL
-1280 AAYFIKRTAGSL
+1280 TAYFIKRTAGAHQ
-1292 LWEADKAQRGSDR
+1292 WEAGKAQRGSDR

-1311 RRRIALEHLRQVWPD
+1311 RRRIALEHLHQAWPD

-1335 GGHAFGALAQRIE
+1335 GGPAFGALAQRIE
-1348 QAAEAGL
+1348 QAAEAGV
-1355 DVVAAL
+1355 DVDAAL
-1361 RQVSPTEVSGRRV
+1361 RRVSPVQVSGRRV
-1374 KNPSALATAAF
+1374 NNPSALAAAAF
-1385 QRAAQQQTEPAE
+1385 QRAAQQQVEPAK
-1397 TTAGASGRQPEA
+1397 TAPESAGHRLDVRQPEA
-1409 RQPETR
+1409 RD
-1415 RAQHWAEREHGR
+1415 AWHWAEREHGR

-1432 LRRLLADG
+1432 LHRLLAAG
-1440 QQRLATLGR
+1440 QQRLAALDRALG
-1449 TLDEARRQAD
+1449 EARRQAD
-1459 ELRLQVDAQ
+1459 ELRIQVDAQ
-1468 AGPAVRALD
+1468 TGPAVRALD

-1487 DLVRQA
+1487 DLVHQA
-1493 DDLEKRWHAALEQAE
+1493 DELETRWHAVLKQAE
-1508 NAAAGRAR
+1508 NAAAGRAQ

-1525 PLARTRRTE
+1525 PLARARRTE
-1534 LSEQVQQHVEREE
+1534 LSEQVRRHTELEE
-1547 QAHAHARDL
+1547 QAHAQARDL
-1556 AAQAARLH
+1556 ADRAAQLH
-1564 EHIGPPE
+1564 ERTGPPE
-1571 QRRHTLVRANAAEKD
+1571 QRHRTLVRANAAEKD
-1586 HEHARPRAHQRD
+1586 HEYARPRAHRRD
-1598 LDTLTT
+1598 LDTLGA
-1604 AQHRA
+1604 AQDRV
-1609 ERLAVE
+1609 ERLTAE
-1615 HHNLGRRIDGLR
+1615 HHNLRRRIDGLR
-1627 DEVELRADQPEGV
+1627 TEVDLRADQPEKV

-1648 HNELVPAHERVSRS
+1648 DTELVPAGDHVGRA
-1662 PEPVVERQPHLDD
+1662 PQPAVEHQPHLDD
-1675 LEPPHPGSE
+1675 LEPPPPGGG

-1690 DR
+1690 DQ

>member
-1 MAYVKPI
+1 VAYVKPI
-8 GFNPVEIDYRLGEH
+8 GPDPVGIDYRLGEH

-30 ERPLSTH
+30 ERSLSTH
-37 PYGAP
+37 PQGGPA
-42 QGLLWIGQGLSE
+42 GLLWIGQGLHE
-54 VGITPLS
+54 VGITPLI

-66 QFPLARALATGHH
+66 QFPQARALATGCH
-79 PHTGEVLVD
+79 PHTGEVLVE

-99 PISPLVRAVHGIVAQ
+99 PISPLVRAVHGIADQ
-114 VGVPVSAVLA
+114 AGVPVSEVLTE
-124 DRKLRDM
+124 RKLRDM

-146 RLRADHAGLLLDA
+146 RLRADHAGLILDA
-159 LNLAPDEVWQ
+159 VGLAPDEVWQ
-169 PGAFERATANL
+169 PGAFTRATANL
-180 FTVVQTTGRTG
+180 FTIVQTTGHTG
-191 KPRAKRVPR
+191 KPRNKRVPR
-200 RVVTGNAAYDLTV
+200 RVITGNAAYDLTV
-213 DIPKGDSTFL
+213 DIPKSDSTFL
-223 AIATPELAAQAEP
+223 AIATPDLAAQAEP
-236 MYLQQ
+236 MFLQQ
-241 VLRTFNWL
+241 VLRTFDWL

-258 GKHGQGHTAA
+258 GKHGQGRTAA

-279 MIERTARPA
+279 MVERTARPVE
-288 QGMPVGD
+288 GMPVGD

-309 GMKDGRWSTIAAG
+309 GIEDGKWSTIAAG

-330 PVVQHMVHAL
+330 PVVQRMVHAL
-340 IRHQM
+340 IRYQM
-345 TTRFGVRYRRSDRT
+345 ATRFGVRYRRSERT
-359 GRWEIVGIHDD
+359 GRWEIAGIPDE

-378 NSDIRSL
+378 NTDIRAL
-385 LTQLGHDPHTATR
+385 LTQLGHNPETATR
-398 LQQDLAARLTRRP
+398 VQQDLAARLTRRP
-411 KPTVGRTHGD
+411 KHTSGRVHGD
-421 YTDAPEAT
+421 YIDVPDAT
-429 LQDMWQG
+429 LQDIWQG
-436 QELAAGRDPV
+436 QELAAGRDPA
-446 EQLRRVLAGGH
+446 EYLRRVLAGGH
-457 LPEDGEQPEP
+457 LPEEGEQPEP
-467 EPVITV
+467 VVTAET
-473 ESIARQLLDPAA
+473 IARQLLDPAA
-485 GLTSHSRRFTRAD
+485 GLTSYSRRFTRAD

-565 VDAETIILRAAKA
+565 VEAEKIILRAARS
-578 SHPDQSQIRV
+578 SHSEQSPVRV
-588 TDPDLVQMALDT
+588 TDSDLVQMALDT
-600 VEAGQGYPLSDE
+600 VEAGQGYRLSDE
-612 QRAAVARLATDG
+612 QRAAVVRLATDG
-624 RMIDTVNGAPGT
+624 RMINTVNGAPGT
-636 GKTTLLRALRTVL
+636 GKTTLLRALRAIL

-662 AVAARNL
+662 AVATRNL
-669 QAESGIFSMTLTSLL
+669 QAESGIPSRTLTSLL
-684 TSVEDPDSAVLVG
+684 ATVEDPDTTALTG

-716 LYQRAA
+716 LYRRAEH
-722 RTGTRVIEVGD
+722 TGTRIIEVGD

-789 LNNRLIATDTTSE
+789 LKNRLVATDTTSE

-812 RMRVGAPDPHTEI
+812 QLRAGAPDPHTEI

-834 RDMVDRLNH
+834 RDMVDRLNR

-848 RLADDEL
+848 RLADGEL
-855 GPGRTYALRRGG
+855 GTGRTYSLRRGG
-867 ELRFHIGDH
+867 EIRFHVGDH

-889 ADTDILNGYR
+889 ADTDVLNGYR
-899 AVVTAIAD
+899 AVVTAIAP
-907 DGILTVEWQED
+907 DGTLTVEWQED
-918 AADGRTTR
+918 SADGRTTR
-926 LGRLTPE
+926 LGKLTPE

-992 NAVHLFAPLDALDTE
+992 SAVHLFAPLDALDTE
-1007 REATARSEPRTRAE
+1007 REATARPEPRTRSE
-1021 RMEHA
+1021 RMERA

-1033 ALATETSPDD
+1033 ARATETSPDD

-1061 QAREQYVRDAEAA
+1061 QVREQHARDAEAA
-1074 EREAV
+1074 AREAHR
-1079 RRREQRVKHSAAA
+1079 RRRERADHSAEAKQ
-1092 NRARAERAQRDRQS
+1092 ARAERAERDQRS

-1111 TLLREVWR
+1111 TLLRDVWR
-1119 HEPDLVERLISAAAF
+1119 HEPDLVERIIAAAAF
-1134 TTVARCLAEIENS
+1134 TTVARRLAEVENS
-1147 ALGVREVLAQVPLR
+1147 ALDVHEVLAQVPLR
-1161 TVASDAVTDPAAFT
+1161 TVASDAVSDPAAFT
-1175 AWAVRDAAERLADGR
+1175 AWAVRDAAERLAERLADGR
-1190 IDDGRID
+1190 VDA
-1197 DAHEQAER
+1197 AHEQTER
-1205 RRQWQLMR
+1205 GQQWQLLR

-1232 TVITSSTFDAVV
+1232 AVITSSTFDAVA

-1266 AKVGHDHVEDPARL
+1266 GKVGHDNVEDPARL
-1280 AAYFIKRTAGSL
+1280 TAYFIKRTAGSL
-1292 LWEADKAQRGSDR
+1292 HWEADKAQRGSDR

-1311 RRRIALEHLRQVWPD
+1311 RRRIATEHLRRAWPN

-1335 GGHAFGALAQRIE
+1335 GGPAFGALAQRIE
-1348 QAAEAGL
+1348 QASEAGA
-1355 DVVAAL
+1355 DVDDAL
-1361 RQVSPTEVSGRRV
+1361 RHVSPVEVSGRLV
-1374 KNPSALATAAF
+1374 KNPSAFAAAAF
-1385 QRAAQQQTEPAE
+1385 QRAVQRQTVATEADPSAADRQPE
-1397 TTAGASGRQPEA
+1397 VRQPEA
-1409 RQPETR
+1409 RDVP
-1415 RAQHWAEREHGR
+1415 HWADREHGR

-1432 LRRLLADG
+1432 LQRLLAAEH
-1440 QQRLATLGR
+1440 QRLATLDRALG
-1449 TLDEARRQAD
+1449 EARQQAE
-1459 ELRLQVDAQ
+1459 ELRIQVNAE

-1487 DLVRQA
+1487 ELVRQA
-1493 DDLEKRWHAALEQAE
+1493 DDLETRWHAALERAE
-1508 NAAAGRAR
+1508 NAAADRAH
-1516 AQHALDALG
+1516 AQHAFDTLG
-1525 PLARTRRTE
+1525 PLARTRRAE
-1534 LSEQVQQHVEREE
+1534 LSEQIERHTEVEE

-1556 AAQAARLH
+1556 AARAARLH
-1564 EHIGPPE
+1564 ERTGPPE

-1598 LDTLTT
+1598 LDALTT
-1604 AQHRA
+1604 AQDRA
-1609 ERLAVE
+1609 ERLAAE
-1615 HHNLGRRIDGLR
+1615 HDHVTRHIDGLR
-1627 DEVELRADQPEGV
+1627 NEVELRTNQPEVV

-1648 HNELVPAHERVSRS
+1648 HTELVPAHDRASRA
-1662 PEPVVERQPHLDD
+1662 PEPAAEHQPRIDD
-1675 LEPPHPGSE
+1675 PEPPRTGSE